1 MMEWAYSGVN
11 KTVPRNAGPE
21 CAEFMNP
28 IWRRIETVFVLAFAV
43 TLFKWSYS
51 RISLP
56 TVVYV
61 RRDRRGRRTLLVMM
75 SLIWGME
82 IGYKFSSRT
91 VIYLLNPCHVTTAIQ
106 VIIKQSMKRNWRKY
120 LSFPDIFVSGFPQQN
135 YYGSISSTFKSFK
148 WTIVGIFVSRNRH

>member
-28 IWRRIETVFVLAFAV
+28 TWRLIDTVLVLAFAV

-51 RISLP
+51 RITLP

-61 RRDRRGRRTLLVMM
+61 RRDRRGRRALLVMM

-91 VIYLLNPCHVTTAIQ
+91 VIYLLNPCHITTAIQ
-106 VIIKQSMKRNWRKY
+106 VIK
-120 LSFPDIFVSGFPQQN
+120 
-135 YYGSISSTFKSFK
+135 
-148 WTIVGIFVSRNRH
+148 

>member
-21 CAEFMNP
+21 CADFLNP
-28 IWRRIETVFVLAFAV
+28 TWRRIETVIVL
-43 TLFKWSYS
+43 TLATIIFKWSYK
-51 RISLP
+51 RITLP
-56 TVVYV
+56 TSVYV
-61 RRDRRGRRTLLVMM
+61 RRDRGGRRALLVLM

-106 VIIKQSMKRNWRKY
+106 VIGYFILFFLYEIPFQAKKSNCVIPCFFFIYARYMQSVLKE
-120 LSFPDIFVSGFPQQN
+120 L
-135 YYGSISSTFKSFK
+135 
-148 WTIVGIFVSRNRH
+148 

>member
-1 MMEWAYSGVN
+1 MEWAYSGVN
-11 KTVPRNAGPE
+11 KTVPRNAGLE

-28 IWRRIETVFVLAFAV
+28 VWRRIETVFVLAFAV

-51 RISLP
+51 KIKLP
-56 TVVYV
+56 SVVFV

-82 IGYKFSSRT
+82 IGYKFSSST

-106 VIIKQSMKRNWRKY
+106 V
-120 LSFPDIFVSGFPQQN
+120 L
-135 YYGSISSTFKSFK
+135 
-148 WTIVGIFVSRNRH
+148 

>member
-21 CAEFMNP
+21 CAEFLNP
-28 IWRRIETVFVLAFAV
+28 IWRRIETVIVLALAAATFSWGY
-43 TLFKWSYS
+43 K
-51 RISLP
+51 RITLP
-56 TVVYV
+56 TAAYV
-61 RRDRRGRRTLLVMM
+61 RRDRGGRRTLLVLM

-106 VIIKQSMKRNWRKY
+106 VRC
-120 LSFPDIFVSGFPQQN
+120 
-135 YYGSISSTFKSFK
+135 
-148 WTIVGIFVSRNRH
+148 

>member
-21 CAEFMNP
+21 CAGFMNP
-28 IWRRIETVFVLAFAV
+28 TWRRIETVFVLAFAV
-43 TLFKWSYS
+43 TLFRWSYS
-51 RISLP
+51 RIALP

-106 VIIKQSMKRNWRKY
+106 IYLLAASPSKVITAVFRVHLN
-120 LSFPDIFVSGFPQQN
+120 LLNGPLLAFLFPETDTRI
-135 YYGSISSTFKSFK
+135 
-148 WTIVGIFVSRNRH
+148 